1 MTSKYEMDMTN
12 GPLFKKIIIYALP
25 LILTNLLQ
33 LLFQAADV
41 VIVGNATNGVN
52 QELAATAVSTTGTIT
67 TLVIGLF
74 IGLSIGANVILA
86 HSIGEKNINKA
97 RRVVSTS
104 IFMSIVF
111 GVLLVCFCVPL
122 ARKFLSLIN
131 CNEEVLPLATTYLQ
145 LYFAGLPI
153 ILLYNFASSILRAVG
168 DTKRPL
174 IYLAISG
181 VINVGLNAFFVF
193 VLKLDV
199 EGVALATLISQ
210 AISATLSIIALI
222 KSDGACHLDIKHLRL
237 YKEEFIEIVKVGLPS
252 GLQSCI
258 FAISNIFIQAD
269 INAFGQ
275 AAQSANGLSS
285 QIDGFTYN
293 AMLAISHTAAV
304 FVSQNSG
311 ALKYKR
317 IKRSIIYCC
326 LTVSVVGL
334 TFATI
339 MYLFSDP
346 LIAMLGAKSAETI
359 EIIKLRLVLL
369 GFTYF
374 MCGVM
379 DTLANSL
386 RSLGKSVTAMVISLF
401 FCCGVRL
408 LWLATVVK
416 YLWNS
421 VTGIYFIYPLTWLLA
436 VLTYIIIL
444 IPLLKKQQKQ
454 HGNE

>member
-1 MTSKYEMDMTN
+1 
-12 GPLFKKIIIYALP
+12 
-25 LILTNLLQ
+25 
-33 LLFQAADV
+33 
-41 VIVGNATNGVN
+41 
-52 QELAATAVSTTGTIT
+52 
-67 TLVIGLF
+67 
-74 IGLSIGANVILA
+74 
-86 HSIGEKNINKA
+86 
-97 RRVVSTS
+97 
-104 IFMSIVF
+104 
-111 GVLLVCFCVPL
+111 
-122 ARKFLSLIN
+122 
-131 CNEEVLPLATTYLQ
+131 
-145 LYFAGLPI
+145 
-153 ILLYNFASSILRAVG
+153 
-168 DTKRPL
+168 
-174 IYLAISG
+174 
-181 VINVGLNAFFVF
+181 
-193 VLKLDV
+193 
-199 EGVALATLISQ
+199 
-210 AISATLSIIALI
+210 
-222 KSDGACHLDIKHLRL
+222 
-237 YKEEFIEIVKVGLPS
+237 
-252 GLQSCI
+252 
-258 FAISNIFIQAD
+258 
-269 INAFGQ
+269 
-275 AAQSANGLSS
+275 
-285 QIDGFTYN
+285 
-293 AMLAISHTAAV
+293 MLAISHTAAV

-421 VTGIYFIYPLTWLLA
+421 VTGIYFVYPLTWLLA
-436 VLTYIIIL
+436 VLTYITIL